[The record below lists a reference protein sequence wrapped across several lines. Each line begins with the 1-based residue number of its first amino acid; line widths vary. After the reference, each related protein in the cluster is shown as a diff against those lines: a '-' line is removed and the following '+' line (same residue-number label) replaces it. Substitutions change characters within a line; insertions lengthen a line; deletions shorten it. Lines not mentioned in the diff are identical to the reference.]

1 MANIKQV
8 FHSRQKEEMQGDVG
22 THYRQGLTG
31 ALGMPMT
38 IFQLISERINK
49 FSKSAR
55 TERTVSSQIDE
66 NLTVVFRS
74 NSTSF
79 SVKGRCLN

>member
-1 MANIKQV
+1 MIVMANIKQV
-8 FHSRQKEEMQGDVG
+8 SHSKQKEEIQEYIE
-22 THYRQGLTG
+22 THYRRGLTC

-55 TERTVSSQIDE
+55 TEGTVSSQIDE
-66 NLTVVFRS
+66 N
-74 NSTSF
+74 
-79 SVKGRCLN
+79 